1 MNGAHDLGG
10 QMGFGPVQPETN
22 EPVFHAPWERRALG
36 LTLAAGALGQW
47 NIDMSRSARESIHP
61 AQYLALSYYEIWLE
75 GIRRLMLARGMLE
88 TADWPSLSGA
98 VSTIGPPLTP
108 SPAAASFAGAPSLTP
123 LPRSAVDALLKR
135 GSPTLRAI
143 ETPARF
149 AVGDSVRTILTH
161 PTTHTRLPR
170 YARGKAGK
178 IVGVHGGHVFADAHA
193 QGDPQV
199 QWLYTVCFEAGE
211 LWGPHTSADEVC
223 IDCWESYLLEG
234 PPSGCDR

>member
-10 QMGFGPVQPETN
+10 QMGFGPVEPEAN

-36 LTLAAGALGQW
+36 LTLAVGALGQW

-61 AQYLALSYYEIWLE
+61 ARYLALSYYEIWLE
-75 GIRRLMLARGMLE
+75 GIKRLMLARAMIE
-88 TADWPSLSGA
+88 PAEWPSSSTAVSIEEPSPTPSRLAASSPGLSG
-98 VSTIGPPLTP
+98 
-108 SPAAASFAGAPSLTP
+108 LTP
-123 LPRSAVDALLKR
+123 LPRSAVDSLLKR
-135 GSPTLRAI
+135 GSPTLRAL

-149 AVGDSVRTILTH
+149 AVGDSVCTILAH
-161 PTTHTRLPR
+161 PSTHTRLPR

-178 IVGVHGGHVFADAHA
+178 IVSVHGAHLFADSNA

-199 QWLYTVCFEAGE
+199 QWLYTVCFKAHE

-223 IDCWESYLLEG
+223 VDCWESYLLEG
-234 PPSGCDR
+234 PCAGRSR